1 MSNIYQLLAKKRGKM
16 VMYLTAGTDAIHAT
30 LIPEFVRGLVR
41 GRASGYP
48 WGLDTLGIHEP
59 D

>member
-48 WGLDTLGIHEP
+48 WD
-59 D
+59 